1 MRNTYFNID
10 YEKAYPKPTPERI
23 AEAFFNR
30 MWRKLHVE
38 NFSYLIVLYG
48 LHRVGKSEAAV
59 SIAHILDETFEE
71 NLESRVVYNS
81 RELLNT
87 FKDIRVLG
95 EKGCAVVVDEA
106 GSGDIAA
113 TRWYEDMAKIVSAQ
127 LQAVGWLNPLILFVT
142 QNYSFINSTARK
154 LSSGVFEVERK
165 NNRYSTIKP
174 FWVQSNPW
182 MTGSY
187 RKYPIFCEERNGILS
202 NVYKVNRIKIVRPPL
217 EIRKRYE
224 NHSQAYKDKFLHES
238 EEEIALMDSVKS
250 QKNLLVS
257 GIEDIAGK
265 VFSDTDKY
273 RSYKKNKT
281 VGVINEDLIRHEFNL
296 TNRDARLVKL
306 LVEKKIAK
314 SDTENS

>member
-217 EIRKRYE
+217 ETVSYT
-224 NHSQAYKDKFLHES
+224 HLTLPTSD
-238 EEEIALMDSVKS
+238 
-250 QKNLLVS
+250 LV
-257 GIEDIAGK
+257 
-265 VFSDTDKY
+265 
-273 RSYKKNKT
+273 
-281 VGVINEDLIRHEFNL
+281 
-296 TNRDARLVKL
+296 
-306 LVEKKIAK
+306 
-314 SDTENS
+314 